1 MFNLYFGIAFIII
14 NLIMLLGFYKLFGK
28 TGLFIWIAISSII
41 ANIQVNKSI
50 ELIGLTATLGNSVY
64 GSIFLATDILNE
76 KYGAKEANRSVIFG
90 FSSSIVML
98 ITMSLSLLFIPSIND
113 YAQES
118 LTTLFN
124 PAIRIV
130 AGSLTAYLI
139 AQFLDI
145 KLFNVI
151 KRKLPSNKFMW
162 VRNNVSTILSQGVDT
177 LIFVTIAFLFVYEAS
192 VLLQIYAST
201 FILKVFIALIDTPFL
216 YIAKKIKPNS
226 N

>member
-1 MFNLYFGIAFIII
+1 MFNLYFGLAFIVI
-14 NLIMLLGFYKLFGK
+14 NLTMLIGFYKLFGK
-28 TGLFIWIAISSII
+28 TGLFVWIAVSSII

-90 FSSSIVML
+90 FASSIVML
-98 ITMSLSLLFIPSIND
+98 VTMSLSLVFIPSVND

-118 LTTLFN
+118 LITLFN

-130 AGSLTAYLI
+130 LGSLVAYLVS
-139 AQFLDI
+139 QFLDI
-145 KLFNVI
+145 KLFNII
-151 KRKLPSNKFMW
+151 KKKLPSEKFMW
-162 VRNNVSTILSQGVDT
+162 VRNNVSTILSQAVDT
-177 LIFVTIAFLFVYEAS
+177 LIFVTIAFLFVYDTP
-192 VLLQIYAST
+192 VLLQIYVST
-201 FILKVFIALIDTPFL
+201 FIFKAVIALIDTPFL
-216 YIAKKIKPNS
+216 YIAKRIKPNS

>member
-50 ELIGLTATLGNSVY
+50 DLFGLTATLGNSVY

-98 ITMSLSLLFIPSIND
+98 VTMILSLLFIPSVND

-118 LTTLFN
+118 LITLFN

-130 AGSLTAYLI
+130 AGSLIAYLV

-151 KRKLPSNKFMW
+151 KKKLPSNKFLW
-162 VRNNVSTILSQGVDT
+162 VRNNVSTILSQSIDT
-177 LIFVTIAFLFVYEAS
+177 LIFVTIAFLFVYEIP
-192 VLLQIYAST
+192 VLLQIYVST
-201 FILKVFIALIDTPFL
+201 FILKVIIALIDTPFL

>member
-1 MFNLYFGIAFIII
+1 MFNLYFGLAFIII
-14 NLIMLLGFYKLFGK
+14 NLLMLLGFYKLFGK
-28 TGLFIWIAISSII
+28 SGLFIWIAISSII

-50 ELIGLTATLGNSVY
+50 ELFGLTATLGNSVY

-98 ITMSLSLLFIPSIND
+98 VTMSLSLLFIPSVND
-113 YAQES
+113 YAQDS

-130 AGSLTAYLI
+130 LGSLLAYLV

-151 KRKLPSNKFMW
+151 KKKLPSNKYMW

-201 FILKVFIALIDTPFL
+201 FILKVIIALIDTPFL

>member
-50 ELIGLTATLGNSVY
+50 DLFGLTATLGNSVY

-98 ITMSLSLLFIPSIND
+98 VTMILSLLFIPSVND

-118 LTTLFN
+118 LITLFN

-130 AGSLTAYLI
+130 AGSLIAYLV

-151 KRKLPSNKFMW
+151 KKKLPSNKFLW
-162 VRNNVSTILSQGVDT
+162 VRNNVSTILSQSIDT
-177 LIFVTIAFLFVYEAS
+177 LIFVTIAFLFVYEIP

-201 FILKVFIALIDTPFL
+201 FILKVIIALIDTPFL

>member
-1 MFNLYFGIAFIII
+1 MFNLYFGFAFIIV

-28 TGLFIWIAISSII
+28 TGLFVWIAVASII

-50 ELIGLTATLGNSVY
+50 ALIGLTATLGNSIY

-76 KYGAKEANRSVIFG
+76 KYGAKEANRSVVFG

-98 ITMSLSLLFIPSIND
+98 VTMSLSLLFIPSVND
-113 YAQES
+113 YAQDS
-118 LTTLFN
+118 LITLFN

-130 AGSLTAYLI
+130 LGSLLAYLV

-151 KRKLPSNKFMW
+151 MRTLPSNKYML
-162 VRNNVSTILSQGVDT
+162 VRNDV
-177 LIFVTIAFLFVYEAS
+177 
-192 VLLQIYAST
+192 
-201 FILKVFIALIDTPFL
+201 
-216 YIAKKIKPNS
+216 
-226 N
+226 

>member
-1 MFNLYFGIAFIII
+1 MFNLYFGLAFIII

-28 TGLFIWIAISSII
+28 TGLFVWIAVSSII

-76 KYGAKEANRSVIFG
+76 KYGVKDANRSVIFG
-90 FSSSIVML
+90 FSASIVML
-98 ITMSLSLLFIPSIND
+98 VTMSLSLIFVPSVND
-113 YAQES
+113 YAQDA
-118 LTTLFN
+118 LVTLFN

-130 AGSLTAYLI
+130 LGSLLAYLV

-145 KLFNVI
+145 KLFNIVK
-151 KRKLPSNKFMW
+151 KRLPGDKFMW
-162 VRNNVSTILSQGVDT
+162 VRNNVSTILSQSVDT
-177 LIFVTIAFLFVYEAS
+177 LIFVTIAFLFVYETPI
-192 VLLQIYAST
+192 LIQIYIST
-201 FILKVFIALIDTPFL
+201 FVFKVIIALIDTPFL

>member
-1 MFNLYFGIAFIII
+1 MFNLYFGFAFIII
-14 NLIMLLGFYKLFGK
+14 NLIILLGFYKLFGK
-28 TGLFIWIAISSII
+28 TGLFVWIAVASII

-50 ELIGLTATLGNSVY
+50 ALIGLTATLGNSIY

-76 KYGAKEANRSVIFG
+76 KYGAKEANRSVVFG

-98 ITMSLSLLFIPSIND
+98 VTMSLSLLFIPSVND
-113 YAQES
+113 YAQDS
-118 LTTLFN
+118 LITLFN

-130 AGSLTAYLI
+130 LGSLLAYLV

-151 KRKLPSNKFMW
+151 KRKLPSNKYMW

-192 VLLQIYAST
+192 ILLQIYAST
-201 FILKVFIALIDTPFL
+201 FILKVIIALIDTPFL

>member
-1 MFNLYFGIAFIII
+1 MFNLYFGFAFIIV

-28 TGLFIWIAISSII
+28 TGLFVWIAVASII

-50 ELIGLTATLGNSVY
+50 ALIGLTATLGNSVY

-90 FSSSIVML
+90 FASSIVML
-98 ITMSLSLLFIPSIND
+98 VTMSLSLLFIPSVND
-113 YAQES
+113 YAQDS
-118 LTTLFN
+118 LVTLFN
-124 PAIRIV
+124 PAVRIV
-130 AGSLTAYLI
+130 LGSLVAYLV

-145 KLFNVI
+145 KLFNLI
-151 KRKLPSNKFMW
+151 KKKLPSDKFIW
-162 VRNNVSTILSQGVDT
+162 VRNNVSTILSQSVDT
-177 LIFVTIAFLFVYEAS
+177 IIFVTIAFLFVYNTPI
-192 VLLQIYAST
+192 LIQIYIST
-201 FILKVFIALIDTPFL
+201 FVFKVIIALIDTPFL

>member
-1 MFNLYFGIAFIII
+1 MFNLYFGLAFIII
-14 NLIMLLGFYKLFGK
+14 NLLMLLGFYKLFGK
-28 TGLFIWIAISSII
+28 SGLFVWIAISSII

-76 KYGAKEANRSVIFG
+76 KYGAKEANRSVVFG

-98 ITMSLSLLFIPSIND
+98 VTMSLSLLFIPSVND
-113 YAQES
+113 YAQDS
-118 LTTLFN
+118 LITLFN

-130 AGSLTAYLI
+130 LGSLLAYLV

-151 KRKLPSNKFMW
+151 KRKLPSNKYMW

-177 LIFVTIAFLFVYEAS
+177 IIFVTIAFLFVYEAS
-192 VLLQIYAST
+192 ILLQIYAST
-201 FILKVFIALIDTPFL
+201 FILKVIIALIDTPFL

>member
-1 MFNLYFGIAFIII
+1 MFNLYFGFAFIII

-28 TGLFIWIAISSII
+28 TGLFVWIAVSSII

-76 KYGAKEANRSVIFG
+76 KYGAKDANRSVIFG
-90 FSSSIVML
+90 FSASIVML
-98 ITMSLSLLFIPSIND
+98 VTMSLSLIFVPSVND
-113 YAQES
+113 YAQDA
-118 LTTLFN
+118 LVTLFN

-130 AGSLTAYLI
+130 LGSLLAYLV

-145 KLFNVI
+145 KLFNIVK
-151 KRKLPSNKFMW
+151 KRLPGDKFMW
-162 VRNNVSTILSQGVDT
+162 VRNNVSTILSQSVDT
-177 LIFVTIAFLFVYEAS
+177 LIFVTIAFLFVYETPI
-192 VLLQIYAST
+192 LIQIYIST
-201 FILKVFIALIDTPFL
+201 FVFKVIIALIDTPFL
-216 YIAKKIKPNS
+216 YIAKKIKPYS

>member
-1 MFNLYFGIAFIII
+1 MFNLYYGLAFIII
-14 NLIMLLGFYKLFGK
+14 NLFMLLGFYKLFGK

>member
-1 MFNLYFGIAFIII
+1 MFNLYFGFAFIII
-14 NLIMLLGFYKLFGK
+14 NLIILLGFYKLFGK
-28 TGLFIWIAISSII
+28 TGLFVWIAVASII

-76 KYGAKEANRSVIFG
+76 KYGAKEANRSVVFG

-98 ITMSLSLLFIPSIND
+98 VTMSLSLLFIPSVND
-113 YAQES
+113 YAQDS
-118 LTTLFN
+118 LITLFN

-130 AGSLTAYLI
+130 LGSLLAYLV

-151 KRKLPSNKFMW
+151 KRKLPSNKYMW

-192 VLLQIYAST
+192 ILLQIYAST
-201 FILKVFIALIDTPFL
+201 FILKVIIALIDTPFL

>member
-1 MFNLYFGIAFIII
+1 
-14 NLIMLLGFYKLFGK
+14 MLLGFYKLFGK
-28 TGLFIWIAISSII
+28 SGLFIWIAISSII

-50 ELIGLTATLGNSVY
+50 ELFGLTATLGNSVY

-98 ITMSLSLLFIPSIND
+98 VTMSLSLLFIPSVND
-113 YAQES
+113 YAQDS

-130 AGSLTAYLI
+130 LGSLLAYLV

-151 KRKLPSNKFMW
+151 KKKLPSNKYMW

-201 FILKVFIALIDTPFL
+201 FILKVIIALIDTPFL

>member
-1 MFNLYFGIAFIII
+1 MFNLYFGFAFIIV

-28 TGLFIWIAISSII
+28 TGLFVWIAVASII

-50 ELIGLTATLGNSVY
+50 ALIGLTATLGNSVY

-90 FSSSIVML
+90 FASSIVML
-98 ITMSLSLLFIPSIND
+98 VTMSLSLLFIPSVND
-113 YAQES
+113 YAQDS
-118 LTTLFN
+118 LVTLFN
-124 PAIRIV
+124 PAVRIV
-130 AGSLTAYLI
+130 LGSLVAYLV

-145 KLFNVI
+145 KLFNLI
-151 KRKLPSNKFMW
+151 KKKLPSDKFMW
-162 VRNNVSTILSQGVDT
+162 VRNNVSTILSQSVDT
-177 LIFVTIAFLFVYEAS
+177 IIFVTIAFLFVYNTPI
-192 VLLQIYAST
+192 LIQIYIST
-201 FILKVFIALIDTPFL
+201 FVFKVIIALIDTPFL

>member
-1 MFNLYFGIAFIII
+1 
-14 NLIMLLGFYKLFGK
+14 MLLGFYKLFGK
-28 TGLFIWIAISSII
+28 SGLFVWIAISSII

-76 KYGAKEANRSVIFG
+76 KYGAKEANRSVVFG

-98 ITMSLSLLFIPSIND
+98 VTMSLSLLFIPSVND
-113 YAQES
+113 YAQDS
-118 LTTLFN
+118 LITLFN

-130 AGSLTAYLI
+130 LGSLLAYLV

-151 KRKLPSNKFMW
+151 KRKLPSNKYMW

-177 LIFVTIAFLFVYEAS
+177 IIFVTIAFLFVYEAS
-192 VLLQIYAST
+192 ILLQIYAST
-201 FILKVFIALIDTPFL
+201 FILKVIIALIDTPFL

>member
-28 TGLFIWIAISSII
+28 TGLFVWIVISSII

-50 ELIGLTATLGNSVY
+50 EIIGLSATLGNSVY

-76 KYGAKEANRSVIFG
+76 KYGAKDANRSVVFG
-90 FSSSIVML
+90 FAASIVML
-98 ITMSLSLLFIPSIND
+98 VTMSLSLLFVPSIND
-113 YAQES
+113 YAQDS
-118 LTTLFN
+118 LVTLFN

-130 AGSLTAYLI
+130 LGSLLAYLF

-151 KRKLPSNKFMW
+151 KKKLPSNKYMW
-162 VRNNVSTILSQGVDT
+162 VRNNVATILSQGVDT
-177 LIFVTIAFLFVYEAS
+177 IIFVTIAFLFVYETS

-201 FILKVFIALIDTPFL
+201 FILKVIIAVIDTPFL

>member
-1 MFNLYFGIAFIII
+1 MFNLYFGLAFIII
-14 NLIMLLGFYKLFGK
+14 NLLMLLGFYKLFGK
-28 TGLFIWIAISSII
+28 SGLFVWIAISSII

-76 KYGAKEANRSVIFG
+76 KYGAKEANRSVVFG

-98 ITMSLSLLFIPSIND
+98 VTMSLSLLFIPSVND
-113 YAQES
+113 YAQDS
-118 LTTLFN
+118 LITLFN

-130 AGSLTAYLI
+130 LGSLLAYLV

-151 KRKLPSNKFMW
+151 KRKLPSNKYMW

-192 VLLQIYAST
+192 ILLQIYAST
-201 FILKVFIALIDTPFL
+201 FILKVIIALIDTPFL

>member
-1 MFNLYFGIAFIII
+1 MFNLYFGLAFIII
-14 NLIMLLGFYKLFGK
+14 NLLMLLGFYKLFGK
-28 TGLFIWIAISSII
+28 SGLFVWIAISSII

-76 KYGAKEANRSVIFG
+76 KYGAKEANRSVVFG

-98 ITMSLSLLFIPSIND
+98 VTMSLSLLFIPSVND
-113 YAQES
+113 YAQDS
-118 LTTLFN
+118 LITLFN

-130 AGSLTAYLI
+130 LGSLLAYLV

-145 KLFNVI
+145 KLFNLI
-151 KRKLPSNKFMW
+151 KRKLPSNKYMW

-177 LIFVTIAFLFVYEAS
+177 LIFVTIAFLFVYEAPI
-192 VLLQIYAST
+192 LLQIYAST
-201 FILKVFIALIDTPFL
+201 FILKVIIALIDTPFL

>member
-1 MFNLYFGIAFIII
+1 MFNLYFGLAFIII
-14 NLIMLLGFYKLFGK
+14 NLLMLLGFYKLFGK
-28 TGLFIWIAISSII
+28 SGLFIWIAISSII

-50 ELIGLTATLGNSVY
+50 ELFGLTATLGNSVY

-98 ITMSLSLLFIPSIND
+98 VTMSLSLLFIPSVND
-113 YAQES
+113 YAQDS
-118 LTTLFN
+118 LTALFN

-130 AGSLTAYLI
+130 LGSLLAYLV

-151 KRKLPSNKFMW
+151 KKKLPSNKYMW

-201 FILKVFIALIDTPFL
+201 FILKVIIALIDTPFL